1 MQLLTKDCDNHFCLS
16 NTTRHEAMCVAEV
29 SDPAAMAAAKALLRA
44 ASKTGLLYKGFFFF
58 QANCNCDDTKAFL
71 RKLYEKKKIDRLDG

>member
-1 MQLLTKDCDNHFCLS
+1 
-16 NTTRHEAMCVAEV
+16 MCVAEV

-58 QANCNCDDTKAFL
+58 FKPIATAMIQKHF
-71 RKLYEKKKIDRLDG
+71 YENFTKKKR

>member
-44 ASKTGLLYKGFFFF
+44 ASKTGLLYKGFFFKPIATAMIQKHF
-58 QANCNCDDTKAFL
+58 YENFTKK
-71 RKLYEKKKIDRLDG
+71 R

>member
-71 RKLYEKKKIDRLDG
+71 RKLYEKKIDRLDG

>member
-1 MQLLTKDCDNHFCLS
+1 
-16 NTTRHEAMCVAEV
+16 MCVAEV

-71 RKLYEKKKIDRLDG
+71 RKLYEKKIDRLDG

>member
-1 MQLLTKDCDNHFCLS
+1 
-16 NTTRHEAMCVAEV
+16 MCVAEV

-44 ASKTGLLYKGFFFF
+44 ASKTGLLYKGFFF

-71 RKLYEKKKIDRLDG
+71 RKLYEKKDR

>member
-29 SDPAAMAAAKALLRA
+29 SDPAAMAAAKALFRA

-58 QANCNCDDTKAFL
+58 KPIATAMIHKSIFTKTL
-71 RKLYEKKKIDRLDG
+71 RKKMDRLDG

>member
-1 MQLLTKDCDNHFCLS
+1 MQLLTKVCDNHFCLS

-71 RKLYEKKKIDRLDG
+71 RKLYEKKIDRLDG

>member
-58 QANCNCDDTKAFL
+58 KPIATAMIQKHF
-71 RKLYEKKKIDRLDG
+71 YENFTKKKKDR

>member
-44 ASKTGLLYKGFFFF
+44 ASKTGLLYKGFFF

-71 RKLYEKKKIDRLDG
+71 RKLYEKKIDRLDG

>member
-1 MQLLTKDCDNHFCLS
+1 
-16 NTTRHEAMCVAEV
+16 MCVAEV

-58 QANCNCDDTKAFL
+58 KPIATAMIQKHF
-71 RKLYEKKKIDRLDG
+71 YENFTKKKR